1 MKLNEYASQT
11 AERLVRCEQESE
23 LKERLAFI
31 EQCLGSDMPDSTLA
45 EFWQKVLGRYSRE
58 ARQVL
63 RESATMGT
71 FGEVVVTAEE
81 ILGEKLRTLRM
92 RSTVSSCNAPVSAMA
107 S

>member
-1 MKLNEYASQT
+1 MWLNEYASQT
-11 AERLVRCEQESE
+11 AERLVRCERESE

-63 RESATMGT
+63 RESVTMGT

-81 ILGEKLRTLRM
+81 ILGEKLRALKTRGGVG
-92 RSTVSSCNAPVSAMA
+92 SGTHASSGMIS
-107 S
+107 